1 MNKVICIFHLTLK
14 TASKLSR
21 LSLPSGSLKNSTRF
35 NINSLILYA
44 LHSAFSDESRKCLL
58 VQLQQLSNILFVLCS
73 ATKKISSLVIDE
85 LETKSFVYIWF
96 DSPWKRDLFRRKYV
110 KLEVL
115 WKMFATH
122 SPNLSSA
129 TCSETILVVVVNSKN
144 FGTL

>member
-1 MNKVICIFHLTLK
+1 MNKVICIFHLTFK
-14 TASKLSR
+14 TAWKLSR

-44 LHSAFSDESRKCLL
+44 LHSVFSDESRKCLL
-58 VQLQQLSNILFVLCS
+58 VQLQQLSKILFVLCS

-96 DSPWKRDLFRRKYV
+96 ESPWKRDLFRRMYV

-129 TCSETILVVVVNSKN
+129 TCSETILVFVVNSKN